1 MNARFATTRD
11 LIRLNMDLAYAIML
25 TTASRRRHGPRR
37 SQWPWWF
44 ESIEQLMARS
54 LPGVDDVLVDEIRA
68 PLDRATRLPLWP
80 RVGIQ
85 QVEVNG
91 LPAEWISARSPN
103 DRVILFLHG
112 GGYVSGS
119 PRTHRTLTAEL
130 ANVTQGRVLAP
141 AYRLAPEATY
151 PAALEDAWG
160 VYWWLLDQ
168 GVPPS
173 RIVVMGDSA
182 GGGLTIALLLALRDA
197 GLPLPAGAA
206 GLSPWVDLAMT
217 GATLQANAPTDYIN
231 ENVLRASARM
241 YLDGR
246 CPQET
251 PLASPL
257 YADLRGLPPL
267 LIQAGSA
274 EMLLDDALRL
284 AEAAKAAG
292 VDTTLEVWDDMIHVW
307 HFFYR
312 IAPGARQAVDHIA
325 GFVARLVP
333 VAPAQL
339 QWPKP
344 RARKRVPKWLR
355 RRK

>member
-1 MNARFATTRD
+1 MNTRLAATRD

-37 SQWPWWF
+37 SRWPWWF
-44 ESIEQLMARS
+44 ESIQQMMARS
-54 LPGVDDVLVDEIRA
+54 TPGVGDIVADEIRA

-80 RVGIQ
+80 RVHIQ
-85 QVEVNG
+85 SVEVNG
-91 LPAEWISARSPN
+91 LPAEWITARSPN

-141 AYRLAPEATY
+141 AYRLAPEAAY

-182 GGGLTIALLLALRDA
+182 GGGLTIALLVALRDA
-197 GLPLPAGAA
+197 GLPLPAGAV

-217 GATLQANAPTDYIN
+217 GATLQTNASTDYIN

-246 CPQET
+246 SPQET

-284 AEAAKAAG
+284 AAAAKAAD

-312 IAPGARQAVDHIA
+312 IAPDARQAIDHIA
-325 GFVARLVP
+325 DFVARQAP

-339 QWPKP
+339 RWPKP
-344 RARKRVPKWLR
+344 RPKKQAGKWPKR
-355 RRK
+355 RR

>member
-1 MNARFATTRD
+1 MNNRFAATRD
-11 LIRLNMDLAYAIML
+11 LVRLNMDLAYSMIQ
-25 TTASRRRHGPRR
+25 TTTNRRRHGPVH
-37 SQWPWWF
+37 SAWPWWF

-54 LPGVDDVLVDEIRA
+54 LPGADNVLADEIRA

-80 RVGIQ
+80 RVRFQ
-85 QVEVNG
+85 PVEVNG
-91 LPAEWISARSPN
+91 LPAEWITARRPN

-119 PRTHRTLTAEL
+119 PRTHRTLTAEI

-141 AYRLAPEATY
+141 DYRLAPEAVY
-151 PAALEDAWG
+151 PAALEDAWI
-160 VYWWLLDQ
+160 VYWWLLEQ

-182 GGGLTIALLLALRDA
+182 GGGLAIALLVALRDA
-197 GLPLPAGAA
+197 GLPLPAAA
-206 GLSPWVDLAMT
+206 VGLSPWVDLDLAGSTM
-217 GATLQANAPTDYIN
+217 QSNAATDYIN
-231 ENVLRASARM
+231 AGVLRASARM
-241 YLDGR
+241 YLDKR
-246 CPQET
+246 CPQAT

-274 EMLLDDALRL
+274 EMLLDDARRL
-284 AEAAKAAG
+284 AAAAQAAG
-292 VDTTLEVWDDMIHVW
+292 VDTTLEVYDDMIHVW

-325 GFVARLVP
+325 DFVARQVP
-333 VAPAQL
+333 VAPVKL
-339 QWPKP
+339 SWPKT
-344 RARKRVPKWLR
+344 RK
-355 RRK
+355 